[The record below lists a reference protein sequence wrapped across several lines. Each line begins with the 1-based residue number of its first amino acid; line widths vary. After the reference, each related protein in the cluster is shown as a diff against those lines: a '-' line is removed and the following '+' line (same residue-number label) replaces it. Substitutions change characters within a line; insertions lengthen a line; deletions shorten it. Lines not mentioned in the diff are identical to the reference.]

1 MNTWNKIKVIV
12 KWLFT
17 IYLQLL
23 FIGTPA
29 FEKLTEVLTKKS
41 LLKDIKQMS
50 CTWGLSFGAKPLCY
64 QTFSFLIPWNDKQVM
79 ADKICIIMANE
90 HRIPDAN
97 FKVSQTAVCLFLTSK
112 IIFILIYIPPG
123 CRLLSCTSMR
133 TVTENMQNYKMV
145 LSRLTLSSQSTRK
158 ESIQSRRF

>member
-1 MNTWNKIKVIV
+1 MIIHHIFTTIV
-12 KWLFT
+12 YRNATFWEANWST
-17 IYLQLL
+17 H
-23 FIGTPA
+23 
-29 FEKLTEVLTKKS
+29 EEVAVKRYQTDVWRTCHL
-41 LLKDIKQMS
+41 I
-50 CTWGLSFGAKPLCY
+50 TWGLSFGAKPLCY